1 MDTATKIGLTA
12 DAVQKAAGGDLNADL
27 SVITPVMMNLAMLTS
42 ICDSN
47 RVIFMKMPPNYVYKN
62 LGLTVESHG
71 LSHRIGNANM
81 GGACLDGV
89 MEMIAKIDLFYAQQF
104 AFLVKQLD
112 SITEG
117 DKTLLDNTATV
128 WMQEMSDGNSHN
140 INNLPIL
147 QAGGCAG
154 YFKVG
159 QAINVEAGKT
169 DLTVGHSEEDCKN
182 GQSPIGSLDSVGTP
196 PDQGT
201 MPINKY
207 FCNLMNAIGVKAGA
221 DGFPAVGGTN
231 EVTHF
236 GKYDDTKLF
245 NSTQAAQIKNPG
257 EYKELRA

>member
-1 MDTATKIGLTA
+1 
-12 DAVQKAAGGDLNADL
+12 
-27 SVITPVMMNLAMLTS
+27 
-42 ICDSN
+42 
-47 RVIFMKMPPNYVYKN
+47 
-62 LGLTVESHG
+62 
-71 LSHRIGNANM
+71 M

-89 MEMIAKIDLFYAQQF
+89 MEMIHKIDVFYAQQF

-140 INNLPIL
+140 LNNLPIL
-147 QAGGCAG
+147 QAGSCAG

-196 PDQGT
+196 
-201 MPINKY
+201 
-207 FCNLMNAIGVKAGA
+207 A
-221 DGFPAVGGTN
+221 DAS
-231 EVTHF
+231 
-236 GKYDDTKLF
+236 YDA
-245 NSTQAAQIKNPG
+245 NQQILLQSDERDRCESRRGRIPG
-257 EYKELRA
+257 SRRHERSDALWQVR